1 MRVLT
6 MFSLLTDSSA
16 WAAFL
21 TLAVIEIVLGV
32 DNLVFLAVMVARLP
46 PEQQRLARQIGL
58 LAAMLGRV
66 VLLLSIVW
74 LIGLNVPFAHPYGFS
89 ISGRTV
95 ILALGGF
102 FLVHKSVT
110 ELCLLVKQ
118 NASDTPARQA
128 PKKFLSVLFQI
139 FLLDLVFSLDS
150 VFTAVGLVQHI
161 PVMIAAIVVA
171 LLFMLF
177 VARSA
182 SEFIERNP
190 SVKALAFAFLLLV
203 GVTLL
208 CDAAELHIPR
218 AYLYVAM
225 GFAALVERVKA
236 RLGRG

>member
-1 MRVLT
+1 

-161 PVMIAAIVVA
+161 PVMIAANLSGGTTKPNCVA
-171 LLFMLF
+171 NGVNGNAAVITNASKLNDINSFPGMLF
-177 VARSA
+177 SNDLCVLTTNRINNSVQIDSMNHPVWNISA
-182 SEFIERNP
+182 S
-190 SVKALAFAFLLLV
+190 ALNN
-203 GVTLL
+203 
-208 CDAAELHIPR
+208 
-218 AYLYVAM
+218 LYSA
-225 GFAALVERVKA
+225 
-236 RLGRG
+236 

>member
-1 MRVLT
+1 

-16 WAAFL
+16 WFSFL

-58 LAAMLGRV
+58 VAAMFGRV
-66 VLLLSIVW
+66 VLLLSIV
-74 LIGLNVPFAHPYGFS
+74 LLTGLNAPFAHAFGFS
-89 ISGRTV
+89 ISGRTI

-102 FLVHKSVT
+102 FLVHTSVS
-110 ELCLLVKQ
+110 ELYLLVARR
-118 NASDTPARQA
+118 ASDAASRQV
-128 PKKFLSVLFQI
+128 PKKFVAVLCQI

-150 VFTAVGLVQHI
+150 VFTAVGLVQYI

-177 VARSA
+177 VARLA
-182 SEFIERNP
+182 TDFIEKNP
-190 SVKALAFAFLLLV
+190 SVKVLAFAFLLLV

-208 CDAAELHIPR
+208 CDAAEAPIPH

-225 GFAALVERVKA
+225 AFAAIVERVKS
-236 RLGRG
+236 LLDRG